1 MLRFLGVVVK
11 SKYAKV
17 VKQGGAAME
26 GGLLEELVIEL
37 LVVLTV
43 VAMVKVVPTLLMMGL
58 LP

>member
-11 SKYAKV
+11 SKLAKV

-26 GGLLEELVIEL
+26 GWLLEELVIEL

-43 VAMVKVVPTLLMMGL
+43 VAMVKVVPTLPMMGL
-58 LP
+58 SP

>member
-11 SKYAKV
+11 SKMAKV
-17 VKQGGAAME
+17 VKQGGVAME

-43 VAMVKVVPTLLMMGL
+43 VAMVKVVPTLPMMGL